1 LRDVGVLT
9 GEEFRRAISN
19 TSLDLEL
26 ILFLFTETGDDV
38 LSVRSSLGIIP
49 VILANKSVVKVVD
62 DVLLLKVL
70 NCAPSDFDL
79 LMVNSFSVDVAW
91 LKTLSVHFNKFGQP
105 FSFNY
110 IIVAKSVEID
120 LFNGVVE
127 VGVDCLHKDVVRRAR
142 IQIGYFNFLQRGS
155 GESILEYT
163 TEVELEPSTQYVFH
177 VIARDKHGHK
187 SVEVS
192 NAVDGYTQPDLT
204 TVAQTESDVN
214 NVHIKFGDDPTT
226 MNQDVEVRGE
236 FVDVLSGVRKEF
248 ARTAL
253 QEIKVADLNSCSS
266 YNVFVQTI
274 NPDFDHP
281 IEQIDFARL
290 SNNDV
295 VEAERLSKLVEM
307 HTQCLKPSNIDA
319 KAVDHEQIKVTWRAI
334 ENLQ

>member
-1 LRDVGVLT
+1 MLHILNSVGVLILETNWCVAPKGVKMNISGLAIIKRNWLQVFDHGPLLRDVGVLT
-9 GEEFRRAISN
+9 GEEFRRAIGN

-49 VILANKSVVKVVD
+49 VILANKSVVKVID

-155 GESILEYT
+155 GEFLSDSTHSID
-163 TEVELEPSTQYVFH
+163 ELTAHLHILVHSGGVVAEFDVH
-177 VIARDKHGHK
+177 V
-187 SVEVS
+187 
-192 NAVDGYTQPDLT
+192 
-204 TVAQTESDVN
+204 
-214 NVHIKFGDDPTT
+214 
-226 MNQDVEVRGE
+226 
-236 FVDVLSGVRKEF
+236 VDVALSLCHGGQVRLRVPVHGVGHLH
-248 ARTAL
+248 AL
-253 QEIKVADLNSCSS
+253 VAVLVSG
-266 YNVFVQTI
+266 
-274 NPDFDHP
+274 DHV
-281 IEQIDFARL
+281 EHVL
-290 SNNDV
+290 S
-295 VEAERLSKLVEM
+295 RWL
-307 HTQCLKPSNIDA
+307 
-319 KAVDHEQIKVTWRAI
+319 
-334 ENLQ
+334 